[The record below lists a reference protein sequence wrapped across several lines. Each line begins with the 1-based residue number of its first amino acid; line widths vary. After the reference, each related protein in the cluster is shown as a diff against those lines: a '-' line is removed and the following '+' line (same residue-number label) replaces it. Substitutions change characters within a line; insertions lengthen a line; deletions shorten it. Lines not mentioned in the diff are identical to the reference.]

1 MIIFLLLLLVVVV
14 VWTLIDDVVV
24 VVVVNDVFGK
34 LSRSSPWK
42 ISNSSLSFQK
52 LP

>member
-1 MIIFLLLLLVVVV
+1 MV
-14 VWTLIDDVVV
+14 VWTLIDDDVV

-34 LSRSSPWK
+34 LLRSSPWK
-42 ISNSSLSFQK
+42 KMSNSSLSFKK